1 VKTGKVAARRE
12 ARDGRRAGRG
22 FANHTENHVMTVYM
36 PILKGRASE
45 FLALGKIAAELR
57 PSVRPLIEVMPLVS
71 DTGEESR
78 SIIESV
84 AAFEKRVEDHLPV
97 DRVFA
102 VDCRRVLDTYKSP
115 DGRGVMSMVSNAV
128 RKLGYRM
135 IPVVRPGDGECEFRS
150 AGYAAA
156 QHGRGACLRVPWSG
170 RRTFADDA
178 RLSRRIRDHLG
189 LEFKDLDLVL
199 DLWAVDSDALL
210 KDRTAAA
217 WQALTW
223 AKRLPVRSV
232 TLAVGAFPKTL
243 ADIPF
248 GTPAAIPR
256 RDAVLWTTVAA
267 SYTGATELAY
277 ADYGVFSPRVS
288 QGRNPHPNLRYA
300 VDGRWYAYRCERR
313 EGLGALA
320 GFDDLCKAVVADLW
334 PSRGAAFSWGDE
346 QIERFANGQPLLPR
360 RPESWHACSLSHH
373 FATVL
378 ERLAHLRRP

>member
-1 VKTGKVAARRE
+1 MKTGQVAARRE

-45 FLALGKIAAELR
+45 FLALGKVAAER
-57 PSVRPLIEVMPLVS
+57 RSSVRPLIEVMPLES
-71 DTGEESR
+71 DTGDGDR
-78 SIIESV
+78 ATIESV
-84 AAFEKRVEDHLPV
+84 AAFEKRVEEHLPAE
-97 DRVFA
+97 RVFA
-102 VDCRRVLDTYKSP
+102 VDCHRLLAGRESP

-135 IPVVRPGDGECEFRS
+135 IPVVRPEDGERAFRS

-156 QHGRGACLRVPWSG
+156 QHRKGACLRVPWPAP
-170 RRTFADDA
+170 RTSADDA
-178 RLSRRIRDHLG
+178 RLSRRIRDDLG
-189 LEFKDLDLVL
+189 LEFKDIDLVL

-210 KDRTAAA
+210 RERTADA
-217 WQALTW
+217 WQALIW
-223 AKRLPVRSV
+223 AKRLPVRSI
-232 TLAVGAFPKTL
+232 TLAAGAFPKTL
-243 ADIPF
+243 GDVPF
-248 GTPAAIPR
+248 DTPVAIPR
-256 RDAVLWTTVAA
+256 RDADLWTTVAA
-267 SYTGATELAY
+267 SYDGTTELFY

-313 EGLGALA
+313 EGTGALG
-320 GFDDLCKAVVADLW
+320 GFDGLCKAVVADLR

-346 QIERFANGQPLLPR
+346 QIERFANGRPLLPR
-360 RPESWHACSLSHH
+360 RPESWHACSLSRH

-378 ERLAHLRRP
+378 DRLAHLRRP